1 MTVTI
6 VKNTI
11 AELIMKNRK
20 NKESFISKVMNGIVT
35 LALAGV
41 MLFGLQ
47 CYSASSLK
55 FVQLSDVHYSTSGQN
70 TTFKMTGESGK
81 LLEDAVAQVN
91 EMTGV
96 NFVMFTGDQINVP
109 YEKELQAFL
118 PYAEKLNVPWYI
130 TFGNHDRCVGG
141 FLTKELYLDIVGS
154 HNENFKFTTPYYS
167 FVPQKGFKV
176 IVLDTI
182 PANTLTSNGR
192 ISDEQLIWLN
202 NELESA
208 QKDTVLIFMH
218 VPVIEPFPSS
228 GHKLLNAGEVQAII
242 EKYKNPIGVFQG
254 HYHASKITRHGN
266 VLYVS
271 SPALVSYPNAFRV
284 VTVSNQW
291 RKVVFDIK
299 TVETRETGIQKLAKL
314 LVFGSNIYAGTAQ
327 DQNGI
332 YEIKK

>member
-1 MTVTI
+1 MTVKKILT
-6 VKNTI
+6 
-11 AELIMKNRK
+11 EHMMKTRK
-20 NKESFISKVMNGIVT
+20 NKESFLSKLFNGIVT

-41 MLFGLQ
+41 MFFGLQ

-55 FVQLSDVHYSTSGQN
+55 FVQLSDVHFASNGQN
-70 TTFKMTGESGK
+70 TTFKMTGESPK
-81 LLEDAVAQVN
+81 LLEDAIQQIN
-91 EMTGV
+91 EMQGV
-96 NFVMFTGDQINVP
+96 NFVMFTGDQVNVP
-109 YEKELQAFL
+109 YERELNAFL

-154 HNENFKFTTPYYS
+154 HNDNFKFTKPYYS

-182 PANTLTSNGR
+182 PSDTLTSNGKV
-192 ISDEQLIWLN
+192 SDEQLLWLDKQ
-202 NELESA
+202 LEES
-208 QKDTVLIFMH
+208 QKETVLIFMH